1 MSTLVRTSYYEINHL
16 QTFTEADA
24 KDQTYYRATPI
35 GAATDVIEVDIN
47 MPSGIYKLSDSGDY
61 KNYTVR
67 YEIAYKR
74 LGAAAWTVN
83 KYEVTGRTP
92 DEIGFTHRFNV
103 SYGVYD
109 VAMYRLTTKSNDSQ
123 IMDKIYCNGLKSVIA
138 KPVSYPDVTV
148 ILMRIT
154 GDQVLSE
161 MNENQLST
169 LWKRK
174 LEPLTGGDLERTVS
188 IAPAVKYI
196 VSNSKYPDI
205 LDDAA
210 LSEFNKKWDLRGLNL
225 NGVLDKDNTLLD
237 VLRDVLNV
245 GFAEPIVKGGELT
258 FTEQGVRDNLDLSY
272 VFQPQ
277 NMLESPALTV
287 TLPKSDDVQ
296 EVVAEYMNPDT
307 WKTDQ
312 IYIHSAAS
320 NDGDI
325 VVTEYPVSK
334 YQDKISLFGVTS
346 KTQAIAMAAR
356 RLNYLKY
363 TKYTVDI
370 KTELE
375 GLNVSYNDFVCVYI
389 DQIVNTEKTGRVLS
403 YNQHHKEIVISNVTE
418 LTAEEKNSF
427 IIRDTAG
434 KPHIC
439 KITATE
445 LITDAAGITRL
456 KCTLLHELPFAWSKL
471 YGSKYE
477 YPYFVAGTDKL
488 MMCWVQ
494 NVTNSGNTCTVKLVN
509 YDERMYKNDIYMVS
523 GWGHCPWGHCPW
535 GHSGKITGNG
545 WGHGIWGHSAWGH
558 GYN

>member
-16 QTFTEADA
+16 QTFNEADA
-24 KDQTYYRATPI
+24 KDQTHYRATPI

-61 KNYTVR
+61 KSYTVR

-109 VAMYRLTTKSNDSQ
+109 VAMYRLTAKSNDSQ
-123 IMDKIYCNGLKSVIA
+123 IMDKLFCNGLKSVIA

-174 LEPLTGGDLERTVS
+174 LQPLTGGDLERTVS

-196 VSNSKYPDI
+196 VNNSKYPDI

-210 LSEFNKKWDLRGLNL
+210 LSEFNQKWDLRGLNL

-245 GFAEPIVKGGELT
+245 GFAEPVVKGGELT

-287 TLPKSDDVQ
+287 TLPKADDVQ

-346 KTQAIAMAAR
+346 KTQAAAMAAR

-375 GLNVSYNDFVCVYI
+375 GLNVSYNDFVGVYI

-418 LTAEEKNSF
+418 LTTDEKNSF
-427 IIRDTAG
+427 IIRDTSG

-439 KITATE
+439 KITDTE

-477 YPYFVAGTDKL
+477 FPYFVAGTDKL

-494 NVTNSGNTCTVKLVN
+494 NVTNSGNTCSVKLVN
-509 YDERMYKNDIYMVS
+509 YDARMYKKDIYMLS